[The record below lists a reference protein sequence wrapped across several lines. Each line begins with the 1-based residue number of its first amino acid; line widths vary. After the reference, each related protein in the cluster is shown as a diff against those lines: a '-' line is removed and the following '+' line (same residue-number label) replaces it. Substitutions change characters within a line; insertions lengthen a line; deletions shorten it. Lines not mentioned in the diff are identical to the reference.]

1 MNLRSKFLLFA
12 AVTTGLL
19 SCKNNDNVFPVK
31 NYDAGFK
38 IINAS
43 PNTINYFLNG
53 TRLNNS
59 GGLSPGVATL
69 YIAPGDGRQNFEFKL
84 NGTPEVLFA
93 WPEVMPAS
101 IVNYTL
107 YITGT
112 TADKA
117 FRTKEVL
124 NTDSGYVALGFVNA
138 SSAAGNLD
146 VTVGD
151 TSRFK
156 ATPFKTQEPFTR
168 VADGEREV
176 KIFKAGTTTV
186 LKDTSFTVSQNHIYT
201 IYTYGTPGATGNSQ
215 FGVGITQNL

>member
-1 MNLRSKFLLFA
+1 MNLRFTFLLLVA
-12 AVTTGLL
+12 AVSGLL

-31 NYDAGFK
+31 KLDATFK
-38 IINAS
+38 IVNAS

-53 TRLNNS
+53 TRLNNG

-69 YIAPGDGRQNFEFKL
+69 YIATTAGEQNFQFKL
-84 NGTPEVLFA
+84 NGSPDILFS
-93 WPEVMPAS
+93 WPEKMPDS
-101 IVNYTL
+101 VNYTL
-107 YITGT
+107 YITGN

-117 FRTKEVL
+117 FRTREIL
-124 NTDSGYVALGFVNA
+124 FPDSGFVALGFVNA

-146 VTVGD
+146 VTIGD
-151 TSRFK
+151 TLRFK
-156 ATPFKTQEPFTR
+156 ATPFKTQEAFTR

-176 KIFKAGTTTV
+176 KFFKAGTATL
-186 LKDTSFTVSQNHIYT
+186 LKDTLLNMNQNHIYT